1 MKEQPYITIDCH
13 FERSEKFPLIAER
26 EISPKGRNDKEGVEV
41 PSSLRNDRRE
51 SLNSRLRMSGM
62 TVRKIARSLSEIET
76 QGSRLALAP
85 LFTFSH
91 PPLIRKRNK
100 SGITDDDVVEYL
112 DPKDIAGFL

>member
-1 MKEQPYITIDCH
+1 MKEQPSITIDCH
-13 FERSEKFPLIAER
+13 FERNEKSPPNVER
-26 EISPKGRNDKEGVEV
+26 EISPKGRNDKGGVEV

-76 QGSRLALAP
+76 QGSRLALAS
-85 LFTFSH
+85 LLTFSQ
-91 PPLIRKRNK
+91 PPLIREGDK

>member
-1 MKEQPYITIDCH
+1 M
-13 FERSEKFPLIAER
+13 
-26 EISPKGRNDKEGVEV
+26 

-51 SLNSRLRMSGM
+51 SLNSRLRKSGM

-76 QGSRLALAP
+76 QGSRLALASLIP
-85 LFTFSH
+85 IPQ
-91 PPLIRKRNK
+91 PPLIREGDK